1 MQADRIALTALL
13 KHGQRSPTARKK
25 ILRVNL
31 QKVDVWLA
39 LEKLPVVW
47 MPPANARLKA

>member
-13 KHGQRSPTARKK
+13 KYSQRSPTARKK

-31 QKVDVWLA
+31 EEIDVWQA
-39 LEKLPVVW
+39 LQNFTVMR
-47 MPPANARLKA
+47 MPPANARLQA